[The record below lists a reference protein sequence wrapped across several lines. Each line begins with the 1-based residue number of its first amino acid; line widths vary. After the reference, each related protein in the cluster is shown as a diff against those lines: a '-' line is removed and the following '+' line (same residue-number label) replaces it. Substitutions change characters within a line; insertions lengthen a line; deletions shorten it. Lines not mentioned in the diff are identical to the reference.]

1 MSELGG
7 WLREQADRW
16 RDRGRHRPEPLPQL
30 PPEIAARQVWVL
42 VELGDRLSGPAIRS
56 VEVMATRPPA
66 DFEEP
71 NLQCWAGFINGGYA
85 ERWRPGPPWERS
97 ESGER

>member
-7 WLREQADRW
+7 WLRREADRW
-16 RDRGRHRPEPLPQL
+16 RDRGRHRPEPLPEL
-30 PPEIAARQVWVL
+30 PPEILARQVWVL
-42 VELGDRLSGPAIRS
+42 IELGARFGPEVKS

-71 NLQCWAGFINGGYA
+71 RLQCWRAFINGGEA
-85 ERWRPGPPWERS
+85 ERWRPGPPWE
-97 ESGER
+97 EEERHGQ